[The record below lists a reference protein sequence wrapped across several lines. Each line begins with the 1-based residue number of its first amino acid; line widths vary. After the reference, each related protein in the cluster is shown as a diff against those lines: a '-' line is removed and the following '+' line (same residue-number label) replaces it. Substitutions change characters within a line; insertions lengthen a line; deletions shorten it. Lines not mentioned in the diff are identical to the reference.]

1 MLWITARGGHV
12 GMYGFVFVYVHSFD
26 AMSAAGWRWHHRGS
40 SLVFLTNKGRGVG
53 ACSPPFFYASVLS
66 HNVSSHSSSRH
77 ADVVSFTHTC
87 VCVLARAHTHLFS
100 FSHVQREHT
109 QTHTHQQA
117 NSCGR
122 GFRWA
127 TVHDESITAR
137 HLCQLVPGQGGARG
151 VQESHPTITSR
162 KPRLQ
167 TNNKTKEHTKQL
179 PRTSLASRHITQK
192 NTKTIDILTDTHTH
206 TRTHTHTHN

>member
-1 MLWITARGGHV
+1 M
-12 GMYGFVFVYVHSFD
+12 
-26 AMSAAGWRWHHRGS
+26 
-40 SLVFLTNKGRGVG
+40 
-53 ACSPPFFYASVLS
+53 
-66 HNVSSHSSSRH
+66 
-77 ADVVSFTHTC
+77 C

-109 QTHTHQQA
+109 PTHTHQQA

-137 HLCQLVPGQGGARG
+137 HLCQLVPGQGGATG

-167 TNNKTKEHTKQL
+167 TNYKKKKL
-179 PRTSLASRHITQK
+179 PCVSLASRNKIACFPLLSFSSPTLSLPLS
-192 NTKTIDILTDTHTH
+192 ILPCLHVSQTFS
-206 TRTHTHTHN
+206 THTHTHRLTD